1 MIASITDT
9 ILGLHGWA
17 ALVVVFLLPALESSA
32 FVGFVFPGEIAVL
45 LGGVLAY
52 QHKVSLP
59 AVLVAA
65 IAGAIVGDSI
75 GYEVGKRWGRRLLHG
90 TVGRIVKHEHLDR
103 AERYLADRG
112 GKAVFL
118 GRFTAALRV
127 LIPGLAGMSGLE
139 YRTFLAYNAAGGAI
153 WATGFVLL
161 GYAAGNSWRQVEHI
175 AGRASLVLLL
185 LVIVAAAVLWAARG
199 VTRNQQFLV
208 AFAARQSERPR
219 VARSLARYRRQL
231 DFLRRRLRPEGALG
245 LSLTVALATIVA
257 GGWLLGVVAQDV
269 IAGDDA
275 ARLDGPVL
283 DWFVSHRTPWL
294 TTLMRVITTGGASGL
309 LIPLAL
315 TIGIIWWWRRGTPR
329 ALALLAGAYAGSDLL
344 FRAIKAL
351 TNRARPPA
359 SLAVGHFSGSAFPS
373 GHATQATAVFGMLA
387 ALIAAATPSW
397 RRKVTA
403 WAAAAFIT
411 AVVGI
416 SRLYLGAHWLT
427 DVLAASA
434 LAATWLALLLG
445 AVHATA
451 AIRSPKT
458 PDPTNTTSLA
468 T

>member
-32 FVGFVFPGEIAVL
+32 FVGFLFPGEIAVL

-139 YRTFLAYNAAGGAI
+139 YRTFLAYNTAGGAI

-161 GYAAGNSWRQVEHI
+161 GYGAGSSWRQVEHI
-175 AGRASLVLLL
+175 AGRASLVLFL
-185 LVIVAAAVLWAARG
+185 LVIVAAAVLWAARW

-219 VARSLARYRRQL
+219 VARSRARYRRQL

-315 TIGIIWWWRRGTPR
+315 TIGIIWWWRLGTPR

-373 GHATQATAVFGMLA
+373 GHAAQATAVFGMLA

-411 AVVGI
+411 VVVGI

-427 DVLAASA
+427 DVLAGSA

-458 PDPTNTTSLA
+458 PDPTNATSLPA
-468 T
+468 